1 VTRRMLINA
10 RNPAELRVAILSDG
24 ALDDFK
30 VDVAERGMTRG
41 NIYFGIIVNIQPSLN
56 AAFIDYGADRH
67 GFLPIQ
73 DVVPDAYYH
82 PVGPGGRARI
92 EDVLEKGQPIV
103 VQVTREP
110 EGSKGSALTTN
121 LSLAGRY
128 LVLMPFE
135 RTRAVSRKV
144 TSEEQRQELK
154 RMVESLE
161 VPEGCGVIVRTNAL
175 GQNKTALQRDL
186 TALLRLWKRIGS
198 EARVSKKNKLLYSDQ
213 DIVLQA
219 LRDYL
224 DAGVEEVVVDEPEA
238 HGRAEEYMR
247 AFMPRSK
254 TKLIHYTDRLPLFAA
269 HHVEAHIDR
278 IYERV
283 VPLPSG
289 GSIVLDTT
297 EALTAIDVNSGR
309 STRASSQE
317 ETALHTNLEA
327 AREVA
332 RQLRLRDFGGLVVV
346 DFIDMRNVR
355 SQKKVEK
362 ELREAMKN
370 DRARVTIGRI
380 SPNGLLEI
388 NRQRLHQAIQLR
400 THESCPTCSGTGRV
414 RSPEL
419 QALHVMRTIEG
430 RAAGGFLKAVQASLH
445 PEMANYIQNT
455 RRQQLLDLERELDVK
470 IEILAVSKLSRSEQ
484 DFSWVAR
491 DRAEIQRLEKEV
503 AESRRV
509 ALEIAQAAS
518 IRNADSPD
526 GVDDAGD
533 DFEPD
538 DAENGVEGVETGSD
552 AATGS
557 AAEREGRR
565 RPRKRRRR
573 RSGSRAAGNGNT
585 DQAAESA
592 SASPADE
599 TTEVRSAPP
608 KQARSAPAQQAEQ
621 AEGDGGT
628 NGAGAEEGDEEAG
641 NGTRRRRRRPRRRR
655 RGAGS
660 ANGAASSE
668 GSAPANEASSTP
680 PTNSEGHEP
689 GGPATPEV

>member
-1 VTRRMLINA
+1 MTRRMLINA
-10 RNPAELRVAILSDG
+10 RNPAELRVALLSDG

-82 PVGPGGRARI
+82 PVASGGRARI

-224 DAGVEEVVVDEPEA
+224 DAAVEEVVVDEPEA
-238 HGRAEEYMR
+238 YRRAEEYMR

-254 TKLIHYTDRLPLFAA
+254 TKLIHYTDRLPLFAG

-346 DFIDMRNVR
+346 DFIDMRNLR

-509 ALEIAQAAS
+509 ALEMAQAAS
-518 IRNADSPD
+518 IGDADAPDAPVD
-526 GVDDAGD
+526 GVDDFERD
-533 DFEPD
+533 DE
-538 DAENGVEGVETGSD
+538 ENGVEAGSD
-552 AATGS
+552 AAPGS
-557 AAEREGRR
+557 EAEREGRR
-565 RPRKRRRR
+565 RPRRRRRR
-573 RSGSRAAGNGNT
+573 RSGSRAAGNGNA
-585 DQAAESA
+585 DQTADSA
-592 SASPADE
+592 SASPTGE
-599 TTEVRSAPP
+599 TAEVRSAPP
-608 KQARSAPAQQAEQ
+608 KPARRAPAKKVEQ
-621 AEGDGGT
+621 AAESDSGNDG
-628 NGAGAEEGDEEAG
+628 ASVAEGDEEAG
-641 NGTRRRRRRPRRRR
+641 NGARRRRRRPRRRR

-660 ANGAASSE
+660 ANGAAPGE
-668 GSAPANEASSTP
+668 DSAPANDASATP
-680 PTNSEGHEP
+680 PTGSEGSEP
-689 GGPATPEV
+689 RGPATPEV

>member
-1 VTRRMLINA
+1 MLINA
-10 RNPAELRVAILSDG
+10 RNPAELRVAILSDT

-56 AAFIDYGADRH
+56 AAFIDYGAERH

-82 PVGPGGRARI
+82 SVQRGQRARI

-135 RTRAVSRKV
+135 QTRAVSRKV
-144 TSEEQRQELK
+144 TSEDQRQELK
-154 RMVESLE
+154 KIVESLE

-186 TALLRLWKRIGS
+186 SALLRLWKRIGS
-198 EARVSKKNKLLYSDQ
+198 EARESKKTKLLYSDQ

-219 LRDYL
+219 VRDYL
-224 DAGVEEVVVDEPEA
+224 DAAVEEVIIDEPEA
-238 HGRAEEYMR
+238 FRRAEEYMR
-247 AFMPRSK
+247 SFMPRSK
-254 TKLIHYTDRLPLFAA
+254 TKLVHYTDRLPLFAA
-269 HHVEAHIDR
+269 HHVEAHIER

-362 ELREAMKN
+362 ELRDAMKN
-370 DRARVTIGRI
+370 DRARVNIGRI

-414 RSPEL
+414 RSFEL

-430 RAAGGFLKAVQASLH
+430 RAAGGFLKSVQVSMH
-445 PEMANYIQNT
+445 PDIANYIQNT
-455 RRQQLLDLERELDVK
+455 RRRQILDLERDLDVH
-470 IEILAVSKLSRSEQ
+470 IEVLAAAKLSRGEQ

-491 DRAEIQRLEKEV
+491 DRAEIQRLEKEA
-503 AESRRV
+503 AESKR
-509 ALEIAQAAS
+509 AAQEAAQAAS
-518 IRNADSPD
+518 IR
-526 GVDDAGD
+526 DAGD
-533 DFEPD
+533 TEPSEEHELYED
-538 DAENGVEGVETGSD
+538 EPATEQGVADAGAAEPQSDGEREGGRRRGRRRRRRRGGGGRGAENGNVQPAGDADASSQDRVANEAPDDSAQAEPLAAGAGDGSGD
-552 AATGS
+552 RAEDQENGNGGS
-557 AAEREGRR
+557 G
-565 RPRKRRRR
+565 PRRRRR
-573 RSGSRAAGNGNT
+573 RS
-585 DQAAESA
+585 
-592 SASPADE
+592 
-599 TTEVRSAPP
+599 
-608 KQARSAPAQQAEQ
+608 
-621 AEGDGGT
+621 
-628 NGAGAEEGDEEAG
+628 
-641 NGTRRRRRRPRRRR
+641 RRRR
-655 RGAGS
+655 RGPGGGAADGAAVANGSVSPEVAPIATAPEPADSAGS
-660 ANGAASSE
+660 FDAFDA
-668 GSAPANEASSTP
+668 GSPAD
-680 PTNSEGHEP
+680 
-689 GGPATPEV
+689 V